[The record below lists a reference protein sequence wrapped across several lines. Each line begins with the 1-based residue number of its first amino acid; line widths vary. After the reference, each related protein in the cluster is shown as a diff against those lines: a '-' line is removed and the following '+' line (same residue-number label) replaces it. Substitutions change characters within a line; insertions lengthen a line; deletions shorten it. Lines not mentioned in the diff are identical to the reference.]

1 MNRETLSISVL
12 AAISLTGCATAPNQ
26 QLPPSPPASTPAT
39 ASSVKPE
46 SRVDPAVETKVKKII
61 ADELSVQD
69 KDVVPGARLR
79 EDLGADDL
87 DLVELIMRLE
97 EEFNIEIPDQDAEK
111 LKTVGDTCSY
121 IQQRK
126 A

>member
-12 AAISLTGCATAPNQ
+12 AAISLTGCATAQNQ

-97 EEFNIEIPDQDAEK
+97 EEFNIEIPDLDAEK